1 MRRMKNPSYSQK
13 IDNLYGPLSFAWM
26 IKTLRENAKISKEE
40 MAQKLGITEKA
51 LTDLE
56 TGTHIPSPQLVL
68 HIGKKLEPLGIP
80 TVGLVQ
86 LAVRDARFQ
95 KKGIL
100 RPV

>member
-1 MRRMKNPSYSQK
+1 MRRRKNPSYSQK

-26 IKTLRENAKISKEE
+26 IKALRENAKLSQEQ
-40 MAQKLGITEKA
+40 MAEKLGLSLKS
-51 LTDLE
+51 LNDLE
-56 TGTHIPSPQLVL
+56 TGAHIPSPQLVL

-95 KKGIL
+95 KTGVL
-100 RPV
+100 RPI

>member
-1 MRRMKNPSYSQK
+1 MKRMNNPSYSQK

-26 IKTLRENAKISKEE
+26 IKALRENAKLSKEE
-40 MAQKLGITEKA
+40 MAQKLSMSVKA
-51 LTDLE
+51 LEDLE
-56 TGTHIPSPQLVL
+56 TGAHVPSPQLVL
-68 HIGKKLEPLGIP
+68 HIGKKLEPIGIP

-100 RPV
+100 RPN